1 MSHIIFDIET
11 GSYPVSE
18 LVAPEFTAPGNY
30 KDPVKIAENIA
41 GQREAWL
48 KKTALYPTSGIVLTF
63 GFKQGDSYG
72 IMDEFLGCKDEATT
86 IEAFWAM
93 VKRMHDGEKLVG
105 FNSHGFDLPFLIRRS
120 WKLGIPVPGNLMRGR
135 YFNPE
140 LSIDLL
146 EMWTC
151 GRKDDSI
158 KLADLAKFLG
168 CGEKSGN
175 GADFQSLWETDRPK
189 AIEYLKND
197 IELTERI
204 AKKMGVIK

>member
-48 KKTALYPTSGIVLTF
+48 KKTALYPTSGIVLAIGLMQSSEFQILDAREELTIKLF
-63 GFKQGDSYG
+63 WQRVS
-72 IMDEFLGCKDEATT
+72 ILDE
-86 IEAFWAM
+86 
-93 VKRMHDGEKLVG
+93 GEKLVG

-135 YFNPE
+135 YFNAE

-168 CGEKSGN
+168 CGEKLGSG
-175 GADFQSLWETDRPK
+175 AEFQDLWQNDRPK

-204 AKKMGVIK
+204 AKKMGVIR

>member
-18 LVAPEFTAPGNY
+18 LVCPEFTAPGNY
-30 KDPVKIAENIA
+30 KDAVKIAENIA

-48 KKTALYPTSGIVLTF
+48 KKTALYPTSGKVLAIGLMEPT
-63 GFKQGDSYG
+63 GFRVIDAEESV
-72 IMDEFLGCKDEATT
+72 T
-86 IEAFWAM
+86 INLFWH
-93 VKRMHDGEKLVG
+93 VVNGLNDGEKIVG

-135 YFNPE
+135 YFNSE

-168 CGEKSGN
+168 CGEKSGS
-175 GADFQSLWETDRPK
+175 GADFQSLWESDKVK

-204 AKKMGVIK
+204 AKKMGVML